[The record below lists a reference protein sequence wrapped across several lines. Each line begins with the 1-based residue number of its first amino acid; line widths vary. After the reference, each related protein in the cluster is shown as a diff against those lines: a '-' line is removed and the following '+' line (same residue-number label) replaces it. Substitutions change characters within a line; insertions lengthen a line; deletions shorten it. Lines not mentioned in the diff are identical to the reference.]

1 MLKNL
6 YNKSSSLYY
15 FKQEEEAKLEA
26 IVVNKF
32 LNHTEIYSSKIFNN
46 PNLRANMVF
55 DKETQ
60 KSWPALTIFVK
71 NETGEITG
79 AKILALNSK
88 TCNKADI
95 PKKSVGTISG
105 SFAEIAQQNS
115 KYSPVTIITKDI
127 ETALTFQQARV
138 LELVS
143 VPH

>member
-1 MLKNL
+1 MILRMLKNL

-60 KSWPALTIFVK
+60 K
-71 NETGEITG
+71 
-79 AKILALNSK
+79 
-88 TCNKADI
+88 
-95 PKKSVGTISG
+95 
-105 SFAEIAQQNS
+105 
-115 KYSPVTIITKDI
+115 
-127 ETALTFQQARV
+127 
-138 LELVS
+138 
-143 VPH
+143 